1 MAYISEVTP
10 MAIAYKS
17 NDLVDGRVNTAV
29 ECSTANN
36 PDELWTSVKDAIT
49 HAPTLQVA
57 YDESIDLKR
66 YWPPI
71 MIGTLKQ
78 RIKVHINLALRCRSQ
93 IRFEV

>member
-36 PDELWTSVKDAIT
+36 PDELWTSVKMQS
-49 HAPTLQVA
+49 HMLQLCKWHTM
-57 YDESIDLKR
+57 SPL
-66 YWPPI
+66 
-71 MIGTLKQ
+71 T
-78 RIKVHINLALRCRSQ
+78 
-93 IRFEV
+93 

>member
-1 MAYISEVTP
+1 

-57 YDESIDLKR
+57 YDESIDLKKVLATH
-66 YWPPI
+66 YDWN
-71 MIGTLKQ
+71 TETKN
-78 RIKVHINLALRCRSQ
+78 KVHINLALRCRSQ
-93 IRFEV
+93 IRFEVMTLL